1 MLAPRII
8 HEKGYEAETMS
19 ETKDKKRFD
28 LPSAEKVQEEL
39 SKAESMDDFFGK
51 DGIFAKL
58 FANTMEQMLE
68 AELSDHLGYD
78 RYEAKGRNS
87 GNNRN
92 GHYDRKLRTSN
103 GAVEIQVPRDRN
115 GSFEPQI
122 LPRYGKNTNELEE
135 KILGFYARGISTRDI
150 QDSLHEMYGVD
161 VSHGLI
167 SQVTDK
173 IWDQVEEWQNR
184 PLEAIYPIIFLDAI
198 HVKMRRDGKVS
209 NTAVHIILGV
219 GLDGQKDVLGH
230 WVADGEES
238 ANFWLTVLSDLQNR
252 GVEDIFIASVDGLT
266 GFSEA
271 IQAVFPKTLVQRCII
286 HQIRNS
292 LRYVSHKDRK
302 AFVRDLKT
310 VYQAPSRETAES
322 NLLKLDELWGSKYAS
337 AIRSWENNWEELS
350 TFFDFPS
357 EIRRMIYTTN
367 TIEGYNRQLRK
378 VIKNKASFPT
388 VQSVR
393 KLLYLANIHI
403 TKKWTMPMFSWA
415 VILNQLAIRFGD
427 RFPL

>member
-1 MLAPRII
+1 M
-8 HEKGYEAETMS
+8 MS
-19 ETKDKKRFD
+19 ETKDKKKFD

-92 GHYDRKLRTSN
+92 GYYDRKLRTSN
-103 GAVEIQVPRDRN
+103 GDVEIQVPRDRN
-115 GSFEPQI
+115 GTFEPEI
-122 LPRYGKNTNELEE
+122 LPRYGQNTNELEE
-135 KILGFYARGISTRDI
+135 KILGFYARGVSTRDI
-150 QDSLHEMYGVD
+150 QDALNEMYGVD
-161 VSHGLI
+161 VSPSLI

-173 IWDQVEEWQNR
+173 VWEQVEEWQNR
-184 PLEAIYPIIFLDAI
+184 PLEEIYPVIFMDAI
-198 HVKMRRDGKVS
+198 HVKLRRDGKVS
-209 NTAVHIILGV
+209 NTAVHIVLGV
-219 GLDGQKDVLGH
+219 NLDGHRDVLGH
-230 WVADGEES
+230 WVADGEEG
-238 ANFWLTVLSDLQNR
+238 ANFWLSVLSDLQNR
-252 GVEDIFIASVDGLT
+252 GVKDIFIASVDGLT
-266 GFSEA
+266 GFKEA
-271 IQAVFPKTLVQRCII
+271 IQSVFPKTLVQRCII
-286 HQIRNS
+286 HQVRNS

-302 AFVRDLKT
+302 AFVRDLKII
-310 VYQAPSRETAES
+310 YRSPNRETADA
-322 NLLKLDELWGSKYAS
+322 NLAKLSEQWGSKYTS
-337 AIRSWENNWEELS
+337 AVRSWENNWAELS
-350 TFFDFPS
+350 TFLDFPA

-367 TIEGYNRQLRK
+367 NIEGYNRQLRK

-393 KLLYLANIHI
+393 KILYLANVHI
-403 TKKWTMPMFSWA
+403 TKKWTMPLFHWS
-415 VILNQLAIRFGD
+415 VILNQLAIRFED

>member
-1 MLAPRII
+1 
-8 HEKGYEAETMS
+8 MS
-19 ETKDKKRFD
+19 ETKDKKKFD
-28 LPSAEKVQEEL
+28 LPSVEKVQEEL

-68 AELSDHLGYD
+68 GELSDHLGYD

-92 GHYDRKLRTSN
+92 GHYERKLRTSN
-103 GAVEIQVPRDRN
+103 GDVEIQVPRDRK

-161 VSHGLI
+161 VSHSLI

-184 PLEAIYPIIFLDAI
+184 PLEAIYPIIFLEAI

-238 ANFWLTVLSDLQNR
+238 ANFWLSVLSDLQNR

-271 IQAVFPKTLVQRCII
+271 IHAVFPKALVQRCVI

-302 AFVRDLKT
+302 KFVQNLKT
-310 VYQAPSRETAES
+310 VYQAPNRETAEA
-322 NLLKLDELWGSKYAS
+322 NLLKLDDLWGSKYAS
-337 AIRSWENNWEELS
+337 AVRSWENNWEELS

-393 KLLYLANIHI
+393 KILYLANIHI
-403 TKKWTMPMFSWA
+403 TKKWTKPMFSWA

>member
-1 MLAPRII
+1 
-8 HEKGYEAETMS
+8 MS
-19 ETKDKKRFD
+19 ETKEKKRFD

-78 RYEAKGRNS
+78 RYETKGRNS

-92 GHYDRKLRTSN
+92 GHYERKLRTSN
-103 GAVEIQVPRDRN
+103 GDVEIQVPRDRE
-115 GSFEPQI
+115 GSFAPQI

-161 VSHGLI
+161 VSHSLI

-357 EIRRMIYTTN
+357 EIRDSV
-367 TIEGYNRQLRK
+367 K
-378 VIKNKASFPT
+378 KT
-388 VQSVR
+388 V
-393 KLLYLANIHI
+393 YLAPSH
-403 TKKWTMPMFSWA
+403 TSFLAALLEKMPEPQLGSRAFRTFSS
-415 VILNQLAIRFGD
+415 
-427 RFPL
+427 

>member
-1 MLAPRII
+1 MN
-8 HEKGYEAETMS
+8 

-92 GHYDRKLRTSN
+92 GHYYRKLRTSN
-103 GAVEIQVPRDRN
+103 GDVEIQVPRDRK
-115 GSFEPQI
+115 GSFEPKI

-184 PLEAIYPIIFLDAI
+184 PLEAIYPIIFWTPC
-198 HVKMRRDGKVS
+198 MSRC
-209 NTAVHIILGV
+209 
-219 GLDGQKDVLGH
+219 
-230 WVADGEES
+230 GEME
-238 ANFWLTVLSDLQNR
+238 
-252 GVEDIFIASVDGLT
+252 
-266 GFSEA
+266 
-271 IQAVFPKTLVQRCII
+271 
-286 HQIRNS
+286 
-292 LRYVSHKDRK
+292 
-302 AFVRDLKT
+302 
-310 VYQAPSRETAES
+310 
-322 NLLKLDELWGSKYAS
+322 
-337 AIRSWENNWEELS
+337 RS
-350 TFFDFPS
+350 P
-357 EIRRMIYTTN
+357 IRRFTLSWGLVWMA
-367 TIEGYNRQLRK
+367 RK
-378 VIKNKASFPT
+378 IFWVTGWRMEKKAPT
-388 VQSVR
+388 FGSQSCQIS
-393 KLLYLANIHI
+393 KIGALKISL
-403 TKKWTMPMFSWA
+403 
-415 VILNQLAIRFGD
+415 
-427 RFPL
+427 